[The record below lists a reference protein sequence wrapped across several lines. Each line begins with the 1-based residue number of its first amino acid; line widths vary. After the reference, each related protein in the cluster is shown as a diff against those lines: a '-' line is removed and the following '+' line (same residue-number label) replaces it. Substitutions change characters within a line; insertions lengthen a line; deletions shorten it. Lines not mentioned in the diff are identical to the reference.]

1 MSTDGSYS
9 ESELESVDLPEDI
22 NPRPTKRRRRSLE
35 SLDEDTSIES
45 DTPQTPGS
53 TSAERLNGTF
63 DAPSRIQN
71 RFQGNF
77 ISHTVADISRLKSSS
92 VVAQP
97 NKSVTSESFESIA
110 LAPWL
115 QHTLRTLSIDHP
127 TPIQFSTIPPI
138 LAGSDVLASSPTGT
152 GKTLAFALP
161 ILHTWSIEPFGI
173 YALIL
178 TPTRELALQIYEQF
192 SALGS
197 PSELRVALIT
207 GGSEMRPQALA
218 LERSPHVV
226 VATPGR
232 LADHIRQSG
241 EDTVRGL
248 KRVKVVVLDEADR
261 LLDNKANMVDD
272 LGTCLGALPARERR
286 QTLCYTATMTEEVR
300 ALRNMTT
307 SNGKKVFVCELTP
320 EDVAASSKPPE
331 DLPVIADSPT
341 EFSVDSK
348 PAISNGSTETIT
360 NTTALTPATNA
371 HIKPLI
377 PPTIRQTYLPTPSPQ
392 KAAYLHVLLSTP
404 HLSSLQTIIFTNR
417 TSTTD
422 LLHRIL
428 LSLSHRATSLHSSL
442 PQSQRNRNL
451 ADFRARKARIL
462 VATDVA
468 GRGLD
473 IRGVELV
480 VNYDVPRDPGDYV
493 HRVGRTGRLD
503 PTTAD
508 GRAATSKGRTATT
521 GTSITLVG
529 ARDVELIL
537 AIEAYVGVKVEEY
550 VEEGVNVETRVV
562 KDGGR
567 VLRDVG
573 VARMEALRMVEGGRD
588 VKGRVGKIRK
598 AR

>member
-1 MSTDGSYS
+1 MSTDSPFS
-9 ESELESVDLPEDI
+9 ESELESVDLPEDL

-35 SLDEDTSIES
+35 SLSEGISDES
-45 DTPQTPGS
+45 DTQGTLGS
-53 TSAERLNGTF
+53 APSKPPNRIF

-71 RFQGNF
+71 RLEGNF
-77 ISHTVADISRLKSSS
+77 IARTIADVSRLKSSS

-97 NKSVTSESFESIA
+97 NKSVISESFESIA
-110 LAPWL
+110 LASWL

-161 ILHTWSIEPFGI
+161 ILHAWSIEPFGI
-173 YALIL
+173 YALVL

-197 PSELRVALIT
+197 PSELKVALIT

-241 EDTVRGL
+241 DDTVRGL

-261 LLDNKANMVDD
+261 LLDNKANMVGD
-272 LGTCLGALPARERR
+272 LGTCLGALPSRDRR

-300 ALRNMTT
+300 ALRNMTK
-307 SNGKKVFVCELTP
+307 SPRRKVFVCELTP
-320 EDVAASSKPPE
+320 EDVAASSKAP
-331 DLPVIADSPT
+331 DNVPVAADTQTNSSANSTPI
-341 EFSVDSK
+341 
-348 PAISNGSTETIT
+348 ISNGFTET
-360 NTTALTPATNA
+360 TTAGALTPTANG
-371 HIKPLI
+371 HVKPLI

-392 KAAYLHVLLSTP
+392 KAAYLHVLLLTP
-404 HLSSLQTIIFTNR
+404 HLSTAQTIIFTNR
-417 TSTTD
+417 TSTAD

-428 LSLSHRATSLHSSL
+428 LSLSHSATSLHSSL

-451 ADFRARKARIL
+451 SDFRARKARIL

-480 VNYDVPRDPGDYV
+480 VNYDVPRDPGAYV

-503 PTTAD
+503 PTTAN
-508 GRAATSKGRTATT
+508 GGASGLKGRIATT
-521 GTSITLVG
+521 GTSLTLVG

-537 AIEAYVGVKVEEY
+537 AIETHVGKKMEEY
-550 VEEGVNVETRVV
+550 AEEGVNVETRVV
-562 KDGGR
+562 KEGGR

-573 VARMEALRMVEGGRD
+573 VARMEAMRMVEGGRD

-598 AR
+598 VR